1 MEGSDSVR
9 GESGVVAV
17 RMRAWSARVR
27 TLTSGVHDRLC
38 LLLGGEEP
46 LDPVLRFHGC
56 ACPGENCRSPRRN
69 FPSTFEDETQLSNAE
84 VTVMTD
90 TDSENDG
97 SGASRPANNDRSF
110 RKTMNFQ
117 VGA

>member
-56 ACPGENCRSPRRN
+56 ACPGEKCRSPRRN

-84 VTVMTD
+84 VTVI
-90 TDSENDG
+90 TDSLPTQKTTVQ
-97 SGASRPANNDRSF
+97 ARPALQITIDLSVRL
-110 RKTMNFQ
+110 
-117 VGA
+117 